1 MQRWMQKTFSSL
13 NLLLQKLRGLRV
25 PEISVLKGNGPDL
38 TRSLWVLHPEME
50 DIPEIE

>member
-1 MQRWMQKTFSSL
+1 MQRWMQKTFSPL
-13 NLLLQKLRGLRV
+13 NLLQKQRGLGV

-38 TRSLWVLHPEME
+38 TRLLWVLHPEME